1 MRAMKPKNVY
11 LMLCVAGAV
20 IPYMKFVPWT
30 MEHGL
35 NLPLIIQ
42 ELFSTRIGAFFG
54 LDVIVS
60 AVVVFAFVVLERR
73 RMKAWW
79 APIVAALVVGVSCAL
94 PLALYL
100 RVEESRAGITD
111 YDTAGATSAAR
122 FGRCRNTNAATTGIA
137 ISRMLL
143 IGCWL

>member
-1 MRAMKPKNVY
+1 MKPKSVY

-20 IPYMKFVPWT
+20 VPMLEFVPWT

-35 NLPLIIQ
+35 NLPLMIQ

-60 AVVVFAFVVLERR
+60 AVAMFAFVLFERR
-73 RMKAWW
+73 RMKVWW
-79 APIVAALVVGVSCAL
+79 LPIVAALVVGVSCAL

-100 RVEESRAGITD
+100 RAEDARAGD
-111 YDTAGATSAAR
+111 
-122 FGRCRNTNAATTGIA
+122 N
-137 ISRMLL
+137 
-143 IGCWL
+143 